1 MTMSENNEIV
11 VTKAPAGQLRD
22 TQLATEL
29 GNTFGVPAQS
39 IINLVRDQ
47 IIAVPR
53 GEQPATP
60 AELALVMSVMRQY
73 RLNPMLKQVH
83 AWRDWQ
89 GKMAIMVGYDG
100 WVQYA
105 REQPTYV
112 GVSYE
117 FGPLVDSP
125 DGKGRKCWEW
135 ICATVHDKARH
146 DIKMVPI
153 YLEEWYVK
161 QRKEKPEPW
170 QLQTKHRLHLKAFT
184 NAIREAYGLGGVV
197 DEVDKDIMQQEY
209 HRAEYATADKAQEMA
224 EQLASPQPG
233 ESLRDVIP
241 LVIDG
246 RTDPVTVDEYDQEPA
261 AVDESDMTP
270 IPVLDAPC
278 GFKGCSGMAVARCGE
293 CGECVCATHLGANG
307 FSCAKHEGEANG

>member
-1 MTMSENNEIV
+1 MTMSDNNEIV

-29 GNTFGVPAQS
+29 GSTFGVPAQS

-53 GEQPATP
+53 GEHPATP

-105 REQPTYV
+105 REQKNFKCVTYE
-112 GVSYE
+112 Y
-117 FGPLVDSP
+117 GPIIDSP

-135 ICATVHDKARH
+135 ICATVHDFARG
-146 DIKMVPI
+146 DITMVPI

-161 QRKEKPEPW
+161 QRKDKPEPW

-197 DEVDKDIMQQEY
+197 DEVDKDIIQEQY
-209 HRAEYATADKAQEMA
+209 HRTEYATQDTAEAMA
-224 EQLASPQPG
+224 ERLATANPG
-233 ESLRDVIP
+233 DLGPVESIAAVAP

-246 RTDPVTVDEYDQEPA
+246 RTDPVTVEPVDYPDCQNEGCHGPTGMV
-261 AVDESDMTP
+261 AV
-270 IPVLDAPC
+270 
-278 GFKGCSGMAVARCGE
+278 GRCGE
-293 CGECVCATHLGANG
+293 CGQYVCRSHMSPNG
-307 FSCAKHEGEANG
+307 FQCVGCAGGGD

>member
-1 MTMSENNEIV
+1 
-11 VTKAPAGQLRD
+11 
-22 TQLATEL
+22 
-29 GNTFGVPAQS
+29 
-39 IINLVRDQ
+39 
-47 IIAVPR
+47 VPR

-105 REQPTYV
+105 REQPTFRA
-112 GVSYE
+112 VSYD

-135 ICATVHDKARH
+135 IAATVHDRERG
-146 DIKMVPI
+146 DIKMVPM

-161 QRKEKPEPW
+161 QRKDKPEPW

-209 HRAEYATADKAQEMA
+209 HRTEYATQDTA
-224 EQLASPQPG
+224 EKLAAALPG
-233 ESLRDVIP
+233 ANAEAFTY
-241 LVIDG
+241 G
-246 RTDPVTVDEYDQEPA
+246 RAKVDPVAAVAAYNEVLAPSDPDDEPEPA
-261 AVDESDMTP
+261 AVDYEKAIP
-270 IPVLDAPC
+270 ITTIDAPC
-278 GFKGCSGMAVARCGE
+278 GVKGCSSMAAARCGE
-293 CGECVCATHLGANG
+293 CGNWVCAGHLGPNG
-307 FSCAKHEGEANG
+307 FQCVGCAGVEE